1 MIAELPLQQRKS
13 LALAILIILLLL
25 VTLFVIKPF
34 FSTFMDYGEDIE
46 SLEQQ
51 LSTYER
57 LAQSLN
63 QNRSELQ
70 QLQQNNPWSQY
81 YLEQTKPALAA
92 AGLQQYL
99 NQLTRRHGGQVVSTK
114 ILNRNDDTPLQ
125 TVAIQVHLRM
135 DISELVPLLHGLES
149 GTPWLFIENFSVT
162 ANVRQLRQTRQQRLQ
177 QLRQRRQ
184 NPNQAITSNP
194 NRPLDIRFDL
204 IGYSAREEML

>member
-1 MIAELPLQQRKS
+1 MRNDSRAPLTTAKITRAGH
-13 LALAILIILLLL
+13 LVILLLL
-25 VTLFVIKPF
+25 LTLFVIKPF
-34 FSTFMDYGEDIE
+34 FSTFMDYGENIE

-149 GTPWLFIENFSVT
+149 GTPLALYREFFSNCQCPPV
-162 ANVRQLRQTRQQRLQ
+162 
-177 QLRQRRQ
+177 
-184 NPNQAITSNP
+184 TSNP
-194 NRPLDIRFDL
+194 STAIATAP
-204 IGYSAREEML
+204 AKAPEP